1 MAMHYVGIKKNYYAD
16 GSLPCWK
23 TNREHIP
30 CKMIILITDKHALG
44 VLILASLS
52 LPSFCGILGVCSLG
66 LFVSVEYL

>member
-44 VLILASLS
+44 VLILASLPS
-52 LPSFCGILGVCSLG
+52 LCGILGVCRLG
-66 LFVSVEYL
+66 PFVSVENL